1 MRILANRQATPRSDV
16 CGTGVRLLALRSMRS
31 PMGPRMSQSL
41 RIKRELREVV
51 QIGKPAPQRLVDGAV
66 WHSAAS
72 HSDVNNFLARQIAR
86 GLVPKERK

>member
-1 MRILANRQATPRSDV
+1 
-16 CGTGVRLLALRSMRS
+16 
-31 PMGPRMSQSL
+31 MSQSL

-51 QIGKPAPQRLVDGAV
+51 QIGKPVQPRLVDGAI

-86 GLVPKERK
+86 GLKPREKNP